1 MITRSSPSLISYQN
15 GRKKGLIIAGN
26 NRKVRMSMQQCA
38 WICAPMKCP
47 FRHEGALWARALL
60 ARVVVGTYWIGP
72 V

>member
-1 MITRSSPSLISYQN
+1 
-15 GRKKGLIIAGN
+15 
-26 NRKVRMSMQQCA
+26 MSMQQCA